1 MIKKGQYGPSPI
13 PLPDPNPGIGAFRKH
28 VMQVRKAIAALRDRQ
43 VYVPVPAP
51 ALPSHPWKVTA
62 NGDDTVAVAAGEVI
76 DFTTTSNGLYDGQAV
91 TGGFV
96 SYAGADV
103 TITTDGTVFAVVT
116 YALSNTI
123 ANDTTFTLATSSVD
137 ASSVT
142 AAFAPTLSTYEL
154 SIPIAEV
161 TLTDGV
167 AAVTNQILTY
177 NPMMQLTWAE
187 GYV

>member
-1 MIKKGQYGPSPI
+1 MKKARYGGLPVPI
-13 PLPDPNPGIGAFRKH
+13 PEIPGSISGLARFAI
-28 VMQVRKAIAALRDRQ
+28 QVRNAIKALRDR
-43 VYVPVPAP
+43 PVIAP
-51 ALPSHPWKVTA
+51 SNPPTTNSHPWKVTA

>member
-1 MIKKGQYGPSPI
+1 MSKARYGGI
-13 PLPDPNPGIGAFRKH
+13 PVPVPEIPGSIGGLARFA
-28 VMQVRKAIAALRDRQ
+28 VQVRNAIKVLRDR
-43 VYVPVPAP
+43 PVLVDQRPIMANNT
-51 ALPSHPWKVTA
+51 HPWKVTA

-103 TITTDGTVFAVVT
+103 TITANGTVFAVVT

-123 ANDTTFTLATSSVD
+123 ANDTTFTIATSSVD

-161 TLTDGV
+161 TLTDGI
-167 AAVTNQILTY
+167 AKVTKQILTY